1 MLPPSVGS
9 LNAFFETE
17 GKTNPQNEIRP
28 QKLGLD
34 GIIENLLKF
43 NVSNE
48 EIGNQLVVERLDIVI
63 DRLDSLLE
71 KNAFGGLFGG
81 FRRNQIMPQKGLN
94 APGLNIKILTENFNK
109 ISSAFK
115 ENTMRIVEF
124 GKENIIG
131 ALSENI
137 IKTKD
142 IFSRYTKSITSSFTN
157 IKNAL
162 NPQTFVEF
170 LSGPIKSFIKPIN
183 ESITN
188 LKKDVSNVFEG
199 VGDIIAAPFRM
210 MGNVTSFLFNKDK
223 GYPFERLEKDIDLTN
238 RTVTAIEKS
247 IREVLIKELQ
257 FNILDRVVSID
268 ERLRT
273 AEVRTET
280 NELQQIETVNET
292 ARLEDQRA
300 DKQNDLLASIAEK
313 IGGLGVAEAKKDQAE
328 ESGKGLLDKLLE
340 KLGLGD
346 MKSLKGL
353 GGNLMMKGGLALGG
367 GLLGISALSD
377 MSENYDKR
385 MKGEDTFMDYLGTI
399 GQGAASGAM
408 IGGMFGPMGA
418 LVGGGIGAAVTGAG
432 SLITALTPSQKEA
445 EEKRA
450 KAWED
455 QQNEVALKSLEE
467 REMFDRNLFGE
478 SKIDESKLDQMSVRE
493 LKSLLSLEDFSASD
507 IKKIE
512 TALEK
517 RVELDSRVQEESK
530 KKTEESRSEAQA
542 QYQGMTNEEQIAK
555 LETEKSKIVE
565 QLKTAKASDTQ
576 IQQVIQDFD
585 KSISALKTNEEQIAK
600 LETEK
605 SKIVEQLKTAK
616 ASDTQ
621 IQQVIQDFDK
631 SISAL
636 KTNEEQIAKL
646 ETEKSKIVEQLKTAK
661 ASDTQIQQV
670 IQDFDKSISALKTT
684 ETPTTQEGTSRM
696 VGQIQTMPDGTEK
709 ELVAYDS
716 SGNPIWA
723 SVGTTA
729 QDLERLRQNSQA
741 MLRGSQPTTEADIRK
756 PADVATD
763 TQMNVVQGTVDSMA
777 MKTAAEVGSA
787 VSPIISSN
795 SSSNASSIV
804 VNAPATTI
812 NSARG
817 NTYQGIKSTISMNN

>member
-1 MLPPSVGS
+1 MPTSLILPSSAGS
-9 LNAFFETE
+9 LDSFFADEVA
-17 GKTNPQNEIRP
+17 KNSQNNGIIRP

-34 GIIENLLKF
+34 GIIDNLLKF
-43 NVSNE
+43 NISNE
-48 EIGNQLVVERLDIVI
+48 DIANQAVVERLDIVI

-81 FRRNQIMPQKGLN
+81 FRRNQIIPSRGPNASGLN
-94 APGLNIKILTENFNK
+94 TSVLTENFNK

-124 GKENIIG
+124 GKENIID
-131 ALSENI
+131 AFSENI

-142 IFSRYTKSITSSFTN
+142 IFSGYTKSITSSFTN

-170 LSGPIKSFIKPIN
+170 LSAPIKSFIKPIN
-183 ESITN
+183 DSITN

-210 MGNVTSFLFNKDK
+210 IGNVTSFLFNKDK

-238 RTVTAIEKS
+238 RTVIAIEKS

-257 FNILDRVVSID
+257 FNILERVVNID

-280 NELQQIETVNET
+280 NELQQIETVNEA

-377 MSENYDKR
+377 VSGNYDKR
-385 MKGEDTFMDYLGTI
+385 MKDEDTFMDYLGTI
-399 GQGAASGAM
+399 GKGAASGAM

-450 KAWED
+450 QAWED

-467 REMFDRNLFGE
+467 RQMFDRNLFGE
-478 SKIDESKLDQMSVRE
+478 SKIDESKLEQMSARE
-493 LKSLLSLEDFSASD
+493 LKSLLSLDDFNTTD

-542 QYQGMTNEEQIAK
+542 QYQGM
-555 LETEKSKIVE
+555 
-565 QLKTAKASDTQ
+565 
-576 IQQVIQDFD
+576 
-585 KSISALKTNEEQIAK
+585 
-600 LETEK
+600 
-605 SKIVEQLKTAK
+605 
-616 ASDTQ
+616 
-621 IQQVIQDFDK
+621 
-631 SISAL
+631 
-636 KTNEEQIAKL
+636 TNEEQIAKL

>member
-1 MLPPSVGS
+1 MPTSLILPSSAGS
-9 LNAFFETE
+9 LDSFFADEVA
-17 GKTNPQNEIRP
+17 KNSQNNGIIRP

-34 GIIENLLKF
+34 GIIDNLLKF
-43 NVSNE
+43 NISNE
-48 EIGNQLVVERLDIVI
+48 DVANQAVVERLDIVI

-81 FRRNQIMPQKGLN
+81 FRRNQIIPSRGPNAFGLN
-94 APGLNIKILTENFNK
+94 TSVLTENFNK

-124 GKENIIG
+124 GKENIIN

-142 IFSRYTKSITSSFTN
+142 IFSGYTKSITSSFTN

-170 LSGPIKSFIKPIN
+170 LSAPIKSFIKPIN
-183 ESITN
+183 DSITN

-210 MGNVTSFLFNKDK
+210 IGNVTSFLFNKDK

-257 FNILDRVVSID
+257 FNILERVVNID

-280 NELQQIETVNET
+280 NELQQIETVNEA

-300 DKQNDLLASIAEK
+300 DKQNDLLSSIAEK

-377 MSENYDKR
+377 VSGNYDKR
-385 MKGEDTFMDYLGTI
+385 MKDEDTFMDYLGTI

-408 IGGMFGPMGA
+408 IGGMLGPMGA

-450 KAWED
+450 QAWED

-467 REMFDRNLFGE
+467 RQMFDRNLLGE
-478 SKIDESKLDQMSVRE
+478 SKIDESKLDQMSTRE
-493 LKSLLSLEDFSASD
+493 LKSLLSLDDFSTTD

-555 LETEKSKIVE
+555 LETEKAKIVE
-565 QLKTAKASDTQ
+565 QLKTTNASDTQ

-585 KSISALKTNEEQIAK
+585 KSISALKTPSTEAQIAQG
-600 LETEK
+600 E
-605 SKIVEQLKTAK
+605 
-616 ASDTQ
+616 ASRT
-621 IQQVIQDFDK
+621 
-631 SISAL
+631 
-636 KTNEEQIAKL
+636 
-646 ETEKSKIVEQLKTAK
+646 
-661 ASDTQIQQV
+661 
-670 IQDFDKSISALKTT
+670 
-684 ETPTTQEGTSRM
+684 
-696 VGQIQTMPDGTEK
+696 VGQIQKMPDGTEK
-709 ELVAYDS
+709 ELVAYDN

-723 SVGTTA
+723 PVGTTP
-729 QDLERLRQNSQA
+729 QDLETLRQSSQA

-756 PADVATD
+756 PADVATN

-817 NTYQGIKSTISMNN
+817 NTFQGIKSTISMNN

>member
-1 MLPPSVGS
+1 MPTSLILPSSAGS
-9 LNAFFETE
+9 LDSFFADEVA
-17 GKTNPQNEIRP
+17 KNSQNNGIIRP

-34 GIIENLLKF
+34 GIIDNLLKF
-43 NVSNE
+43 NISNE
-48 EIGNQLVVERLDIVI
+48 DVANQAVVERLDIVI

-81 FRRNQIMPQKGLN
+81 FRRNQIIPSRGPNAFGLN
-94 APGLNIKILTENFNK
+94 TSVLTENFNK

-124 GKENIIG
+124 GKENIIN

-142 IFSRYTKSITSSFTN
+142 IFSGYTKSITSSFTN

-170 LSGPIKSFIKPIN
+170 LSAPIKSFIKPIN
-183 ESITN
+183 DSITN

-210 MGNVTSFLFNKDK
+210 IGNVTSFLFNKDK

-257 FNILDRVVSID
+257 FNILERVVNID

-280 NELQQIETVNET
+280 NELQQIETVNEA

-300 DKQNDLLASIAEK
+300 DKQNDLLSSIAEK

-377 MSENYDKR
+377 VSGNYDKR
-385 MKGEDTFMDYLGTI
+385 MKDEDTFMDYLGTI

-408 IGGMFGPMGA
+408 IGGMLGPMGA

-450 KAWED
+450 QAWED

-467 REMFDRNLFGE
+467 RQMFDRNLLGVP
-478 SKIDESKLDQMSVRE
+478 L
-493 LKSLLSLEDFSASD
+493 
-507 IKKIE
+507 IE
-512 TALEK
+512 ADHDCHGSHY
-517 RVELDSRVQEESK
+517 R
-530 KKTEESRSEAQA
+530 
-542 QYQGMTNEEQIAK
+542 QI
-555 LETEKSKIVE
+555 
-565 QLKTAKASDTQ
+565 
-576 IQQVIQDFD
+576 
-585 KSISALKTNEEQIAK
+585 
-600 LETEK
+600 
-605 SKIVEQLKTAK
+605 
-616 ASDTQ
+616 
-621 IQQVIQDFDK
+621 
-631 SISAL
+631 
-636 KTNEEQIAKL
+636 
-646 ETEKSKIVEQLKTAK
+646 
-661 ASDTQIQQV
+661 
-670 IQDFDKSISALKTT
+670 
-684 ETPTTQEGTSRM
+684 
-696 VGQIQTMPDGTEK
+696 
-709 ELVAYDS
+709 
-716 SGNPIWA
+716 
-723 SVGTTA
+723 
-729 QDLERLRQNSQA
+729 
-741 MLRGSQPTTEADIRK
+741 RGSSFMEENPKFFACNDKRLNQERNQRQHQNNQPWQRK
-756 PADVATD
+756 LSRIDGET
-763 TQMNVVQGTVDSMA
+763 
-777 MKTAAEVGSA
+777 
-787 VSPIISSN
+787 
-795 SSSNASSIV
+795 
-804 VNAPATTI
+804 
-812 NSARG
+812 
-817 NTYQGIKSTISMNN
+817 